1 MAGIGNAAV
10 ISDIDV
16 RTFLRD
22 ADPDANL
29 LLDDY
34 EFTPEELRSAMNLL
48 VDKWNE
54 IPPPVFTYT
63 VDTFPWRYHMLLGTC
78 ANLLRMAAYRYQR
91 NDLQYQI
98 GGGVVMDQAKAQAYH
113 ATADRLMAEFDQWLR
128 LKKSEIQASIGWG
141 AV

>member
-1 MAGIGNAAV
+1 MPGVGNAAV

-16 RTFLRD
+16 RVFLRD
-22 ADPDANL
+22 KDPDANL

-34 EFTPEELRSAMNLL
+34 EFNPEELTSAMNLT

-54 IPPPVFTYT
+54 TSPELGNYT
-63 VDTFPWRYHMLLGTC
+63 VDSFPWRYHMLIGTC
-78 ANLLRMAAYRYQR
+78 ANLLRMAGYRYQR

-98 GGGVVMDQAKAQAYH
+98 GGGAVMDQAKAQSYH
-113 ATADRLMAEFDQWLR
+113 ATADRLASEFDAWMR
-128 LKKSEIQASIGWG
+128 IKKSEIQASIGWG